1 MRLKLLYL
9 LSSIIFIGISFVM
22 GYHFGNK
29 YNNTKVDKY
38 YSALQ
43 YENIASEIKSQV
55 KILRLLKNMEYGKA
69 QKLMDNLLDVNLATL
84 GAYGEIPKTERKDE
98 ILSAIEDVK
107 EYRSKYEYQVNPSL
121 KDSVESA
128 MRLAD

>member
-1 MRLKLLYL
+1 
-9 LSSIIFIGISFVM
+9 
-22 GYHFGNK
+22 
-29 YNNTKVDKY
+29 
-38 YSALQ
+38 
-43 YENIASEIKSQV
+43 
-55 KILRLLKNMEYGKA
+55 
-69 QKLMDNLLDVNLATL
+69 MDNLLDVNLATL